1 MNWKKIDN
9 TVRVQPKTGN
19 YSDWKQQIADDCFNK
34 CVYCS
39 IHEQPWGGIDH
50 YHIEHF
56 RPKSKFKKLENTIQN
71 LYHSCPVCNRF
82 KSDDWPNIPTSLN
95 RICYPNPSK
104 IDYSTL
110 FLPLNGDFL
119 LRGKTI
125 AANYL
130 INRLYLNRPQL
141 IFERRELYLDD
152 RYNILFDEIKTLVS
166 ESKDFEISKKFIDL
180 FSEIQL
186 HLQKR
191 KNIVPYKLADIRKP
205 ND

>member
-1 MNWKKIDN
+1 MNWDIIDN
-9 TVRVQPKTGN
+9 KSRKQPKTGE
-19 YSDWKQQIADDCFNK
+19 YSDWKQQIADDCHNK

-56 RPKSKFKKLENTIQN
+56 RPKSKFKKLENVIQN

-82 KSDDWPNIPTSLN
+82 KSDDWQNIPTHLN

-104 IDYSTL
+104 FDYNTL
-110 FLPLNGDFL
+110 FKPLQNDFIL
-119 LRGKTI
+119 KGKSI
-125 AANYL
+125 AANYI

-141 IFERRELYLDD
+141 ILERREFYLNEKYNKLYDEVKKLVFT
-152 RYNILFDEIKTLVS
+152 YNNLETYQ
-166 ESKDFEISKKFIDL
+166 KFIDI
-180 FSEIQL
+180 FSEIQI
-186 HLQKR
+186 HLRKR
-191 KNIVPYKLADIRKP
+191 KDIVPYKLSEIRKQ